1 MISTPI
7 SIVSSKQ
14 EEGDERQIAE
24 DVAERYLTEFVERCM
39 IQVRE
44 RDVATL
50 KMRSFHMH
58 DLMRDSMSS
67 ITFVLQYVFT
77 GRGTGKDFA
86 IDNVKAQITKEEE
99 LHEASYPIT
108 LFPSSLGNLR
118 CLQTLDLRIIGKW
131 SNSIRVPNVI
141 WRMKKLRHLYLP
153 NKCSRKTKL
162 KLGTLRNL
170 QTLVNSNTKNCY
182 LKDLIN
188 MTNIRELEIRG
199 AFNIEDFYTEEL
211 GKNPPIVQSRY
222 LQSLPI
228 INGEG
233 RIDPRHLTHLLSSC
247 NSIFKL
253 SLDVEVSYL
262 KMLELHEEAF
272 IGKEMFC
279 CGQAFANLESL
290 SLKKLN
296 NLDHVES
303 G

>member
-1 MISTPI
+1 
-7 SIVSSKQ
+7 
-14 EEGDERQIAE
+14 
-24 DVAERYLTEFVERCM
+24 
-39 IQVRE
+39 
-44 RDVATL
+44 
-50 KMRSFHMH
+50 
-58 DLMRDSMSS
+58 
-67 ITFVLQYVFT
+67 
-77 GRGTGKDFA
+77 
-86 IDNVKAQITKEEE
+86 
-99 LHEASYPIT
+99 
-108 LFPSSLGNLR
+108 
-118 CLQTLDLRIIGKW
+118 
-131 SNSIRVPNVI
+131 
-141 WRMKKLRHLYLP
+141 
-153 NKCSRKTKL
+153 
-162 KLGTLRNL
+162 
-170 QTLVNSNTKNCY
+170 
-182 LKDLIN
+182 

-272 IGKEMFC
+272 MGKEMFC